1 MLERQPGNRKDSGS
15 FISRTK
21 NRWTV
26 LFLQN
31 SDMSPLRFGVRCAH
45 HTFFPPLSFSFAQFQ
60 QGRPVKTSPTED
72 KNTLFVGNIP
82 TDVTQHELQTIITSL
97 CGPSVVSVEL
107 KIGPPPQ
114 CLSRGRI
121 SSPFPLILCAFLSF
135 SPSLLKGFCFVTFDN
150 HDNADRARKLLQ
162 QQVIRVFFFFSFLS
176 FV

>member
-1 MLERQPGNRKDSGS
+1 M
-15 FISRTK
+15 
-21 NRWTV
+21 
-26 LFLQN
+26 
-31 SDMSPLRFGVRCAH
+31 
-45 HTFFPPLSFSFAQFQ
+45 SFSFAQFQ

-162 QQVIRVFFFFSFLS
+162 QQVIRVFFFFLSVIRVSFFAS
-176 FV
+176 VVSPPV